1 MIPFLTSLYI
11 DESFESLLDLCHPHR
26 LSWQLLSKYAIHSTS
41 MFFLFFLLVSCPL
54 WRLHLKWCISILLQN
69 TFSLNGIY
77 LYLWS
82 FLLLIP
88 SLFYISVYSQII
100 ASNIYTP
107 LYSLLNK
114 YKSIYSRITA
124 DIDSEQA
131 QMILGILPFTLF
143 YIVDNTLNS
152 FKCLLPFKLQLSQ
165 VYSISLFLYILVYLV
180 LYIISIITFGLHSKR
195 FDFFPLHFIDY
206 L

>member
-1 MIPFLTSLYI
+1 M
-11 DESFESLLDLCHPHR
+11 CHPNC
-26 LSWQLLSKYAIHSTS
+26 LSWQLFSKYAIHSTS
-41 MFFLFFLLVSCPL
+41 MFFLFFLLASCPL
-54 WRLHLKWCISILLQN
+54 WLLHLKWCISILQQN

-77 LYLWS
+77 LYIWS
-82 FLLLIP
+82 FLWSIP

-131 QMILGILPFTLF
+131 QMILGILPVTLL

-165 VYSISLFLYILVYLV
+165 VCFFSHFLYILVYLV